1 MISISAIVKAA
12 QKKAWKELA
21 LTVLRFAKANGLK
34 TNAIIVAGQLALWA
48 VQCGLS

>member
-12 QKKAWKELA
+12 QKAWKELA
-21 LTVLRFAKANGLK
+21 VTVLRFAKANGLK

>member
-1 MISISAIVKAA
+1 
-12 QKKAWKELA
+12 
-21 LTVLRFAKANGLK
+21 ANGLK